1 MRTGFRSMRQ
11 MVRRVLDIFGFKDN
25 SNNYIS
31 METKHKELYE
41 HPSTDVVEVHA
52 EGVVCQSV
60 KTTYN
65 PMNPEEEWTF

>member
-1 MRTGFRSMRQ
+1 MSVQPSLFN
-11 MVRRVLDIFGFKDN
+11 LKDN

>member
-1 MRTGFRSMRQ
+1 MRQ

-41 HPSTDVVEVHA
+41 HPTTEAVEVRN
-52 EGVVCQSV
+52 EGVICQSPRPDF
-60 KTTYN
+60 TGFGD
-65 PMNPEEEWTF
+65 EETL

>member
-1 MRTGFRSMRQ
+1 MRTGFRAMRQ

-52 EGVVCQSV
+52 ESIICLSGGD
-60 KTTYN
+60 YN
-65 PMNPEEEWTF
+65 NPFGNEQIW

>member
-1 MRTGFRSMRQ
+1 
-11 MVRRVLDIFGFKDN
+11 
-25 SNNYIS
+25 

-41 HPSTDVVEVHA
+41 HPSTDVVEVQV

-65 PMNPEEEWTF
+65 PMNPEEGWTF

>member
-1 MRTGFRSMRQ
+1 MSVQPSLFN
-11 MVRRVLDIFGFKDN
+11 LFI
-25 SNNYIS
+25 YLPHIS

-41 HPSTDVVEVHA
+41 HPSTDVVEVQV

-65 PMNPEEEWTF
+65 PMNPEEGWTF

>member
-1 MRTGFRSMRQ
+1 
-11 MVRRVLDIFGFKDN
+11 
-25 SNNYIS
+25 

-41 HPSTDVVEVHA
+41 RPSTDVVEVHA